1 MASLFV
7 QTKGGAMSRKQQ
19 QWQLQR
25 GVKMS
30 EEAASEVAKI
40 ACALKSLAVFTTL
53 VLEQDDCPEDLQQMI
68 DEGLAS
74 IDKLFIW

>member
-1 MASLFV
+1 MP
-7 QTKGGAMSRKQQ
+7 RKQE

-25 GVKMS
+25 GVRIGD
-30 EEAASEVAKI
+30 EAAAEVAKI

-53 VLEQDDCPEDLQQMI
+53 VIEQGDCPEDLQVMV
-68 DEGLAS
+68 DEGLAA

>member
-1 MASLFV
+1 MA
-7 QTKGGAMSRKQQ
+7 KKPQ

-30 EEAASEVAKI
+30 EDAAAEVAKI
-40 ACALKSLAVFTTL
+40 ACALKSLSIFTGL
-53 VLEQDDCPEDLQQMI
+53 VLSQEDCPEDLQQTV
-68 DEGLAS
+68 DEGVAA

>member
-1 MASLFV
+1 
-7 QTKGGAMSRKQQ
+7 MSKKPQ

-30 EEAASEVAKI
+30 EDAAGEVAKI
-40 ACALKSLAVFTTL
+40 ACALKSLSIYTGL
-53 VLEQDDCPEDLQQMI
+53 VLNQDDCPEDLQKTV
-68 DEGLAS
+68 DEGITA

>member
-1 MASLFV
+1 
-7 QTKGGAMSRKQQ
+7 MSRKQQ
-19 QWQLQR
+19 EWQLQR

-40 ACALKSLAVFTTL
+40 ACALKSLAVFTAL
-53 VLEQDDCPEDLQQMI
+53 VLERDDCPEDLQQMV
-68 DEGLAS
+68 DEALAS

>member
-1 MASLFV
+1 
-7 QTKGGAMSRKQQ
+7 MSRKQQ

-53 VLEQDDCPEDLQQMI
+53 VLEQDDCPEDLQVMV
-68 DEGLAS
+68 DEALTS
-74 IDKLFIW
+74 IDKLFVW

>member
-1 MASLFV
+1 
-7 QTKGGAMSRKQQ
+7 MSRKQQ
-19 QWQLQR
+19 EWQLQR

-53 VLEQDDCPEDLQQMI
+53 VLEQDDCPKDLQQMV
-68 DEGLAS
+68 DEALAS

>member
-1 MASLFV
+1 MP
-7 QTKGGAMSRKQQ
+7 RKQQ
-19 QWQLQR
+19 DWQLQR
-25 GVKMS
+25 GVKIG

-53 VLEQDDCPEDLQQMI
+53 VLERDDCPEDLQIMV
-68 DEGLAS
+68 DEGLAA